1 MWKNKENIIIKYYKK
16 EKGLLCAFIFF
27 NIAVTIL
34 DLTAPLVVKNIID
47 SAIPEKNIKILLTL
61 TSFALFLYGV
71 RTLFAVM
78 SFSRGQLMGNK
89 IKYHMRNDLFSHF
102 LKQSHNFFNK
112 KDIGDLIA
120 RTTSDLES
128 SSQLLYRGLQDLLAS
143 AGSLIGGFALMFLY
157 SPLLAFITFV
167 PLPAGL
173 IFVYTKNKKMKAGYR
188 EIRKKNGNFTAVL
201 YEILK
206 VILFL
211 KDNLLE
217 EKAYKK
223 FLKAN
228 DDLLKTEKKNFLNV
242 GIFMAGVTFYVH
254 LTQLILI
261 GAGGILFIKGKI
273 TIGVIVSF
281 LLLVD
286 RFKISLIKLAGL
298 TDTYH
303 KGRAGIN
310 RFEEMLNI
318 DLSLPDGTEELKDK
332 FEILEFKNVSFS
344 YSKNIPVLNNL
355 SFKIK
360 KGEKIA
366 VVGKSG
372 TGKTTLMNLIK
383 RNYFAD
389 TGSISINN
397 IDYKNLTRKSV
408 LSLMGVIEQKE
419 NLLEDTIENNIGIV
433 AENFS
438 ENDIKKSS
446 EKADISETI
455 EKLPEKYKTILGS
468 KGTALSTGQSQRI
481 SLARIFLKNPE
492 IILLDEA
499 TSGLDNISEAK
510 IMENINEQFKEK
522 TIIAVTHRLSIT
534 KNFDKIFVLGK
545 NGITESGTYEELVNK
560 KGDFYN
566 ILQGNE
572 KEI

>member
-47 SAIPEKNIKILLTL
+47 NAIPSKNIKILLIL
-61 TSFALFLYGV
+61 TSFSLFLYGI
-71 RTLFAVM
+71 RTFFAIM

-143 AGSLIGGFALMFLY
+143 AGSLLGGFALMFLY
-157 SPLLAFITFV
+157 SPLLACITFV

-173 IFVYTKNKKMKAGYR
+173 VFIYTKNKKMKAGYR

-223 FLKAN
+223 FFKAN
-228 DDLLKTEKKNFLNV
+228 DELLKTEKKNFLNV

-254 LTQLILI
+254 FTQLILI

-273 TIGVIVSF
+273 SIGIIVSF

-286 RFKISLIKLAGL
+286 RFKVSLIKLAGL

-303 KGRAGIN
+303 KGRAGIV
-310 RFEEMLNI
+310 RLEEMLESDFTLPEGNGKI
-318 DLSLPDGTEELKDK
+318 DE
-332 FEILEFKNVSFS
+332 EFKNLRFQNVSFS
-344 YSKNIPVLNNL
+344 YEKDIPVIKNL
-355 SFKIK
+355 TFEIK
-360 KGEKIA
+360 KGEKTA
-366 VVGKSG
+366 VVGRSG
-372 TGKTTLMNLIK
+372 VGKTTLMNLIK
-383 RNYFAD
+383 RNYLPD
-389 TGSISINN
+389 TGDIFINGKN
-397 IDYKNLTRKSV
+397 YKDINRESV
-408 LSLMGVIEQKE
+408 LSFMGTIEQKE
-419 NLLEDTIENNIGIV
+419 N
-433 AENFS
+433 
-438 ENDIKKSS
+438 
-446 EKADISETI
+446 
-455 EKLPEKYKTILGS
+455 ILGDTV
-468 KGTALSTGQSQRI
+468 KNLSLI
-481 SLARIFLKNPE
+481 HI
-492 IILLDEA
+492 
-499 TSGLDNISEAK
+499 
-510 IMENINEQFKEK
+510 
-522 TIIAVTHRLSIT
+522 
-534 KNFDKIFVLGK
+534 
-545 NGITESGTYEELVNK
+545 
-560 KGDFYN
+560 
-566 ILQGNE
+566 
-572 KEI
+572 

>member
-1 MWKNKENIIIKYYKK
+1 
-16 EKGLLCAFIFF
+16 
-27 NIAVTIL
+27 
-34 DLTAPLVVKNIID
+34 
-47 SAIPEKNIKILLTL
+47 
-61 TSFALFLYGV
+61 
-71 RTLFAVM
+71 
-78 SFSRGQLMGNK
+78 
-89 IKYHMRNDLFSHF
+89 
-102 LKQSHNFFNK
+102 
-112 KDIGDLIA
+112 
-120 RTTSDLES
+120 
-128 SSQLLYRGLQDLLAS
+128 
-143 AGSLIGGFALMFLY
+143 
-157 SPLLAFITFV
+157 
-167 PLPAGL
+167 
-173 IFVYTKNKKMKAGYR
+173 
-188 EIRKKNGNFTAVL
+188 
-201 YEILK
+201 
-206 VILFL
+206 
-211 KDNLLE
+211 
-217 EKAYKK
+217 
-223 FLKAN
+223 
-228 DDLLKTEKKNFLNV
+228 
-242 GIFMAGVTFYVH
+242 
-254 LTQLILI
+254 
-261 GAGGILFIKGKI
+261 
-273 TIGVIVSF
+273 
-281 LLLVD
+281 
-286 RFKISLIKLAGL
+286 
-298 TDTYH
+298 
-303 KGRAGIN
+303 
-310 RFEEMLNI
+310 MLNI
-318 DLSLPDGTEELKDK
+318 DLSLPDGTEELKEK

-344 YSKNIPVLNNL
+344 YSKDFPVLNNL

-438 ENDIKKSS
+438 ENDIRKSS

-481 SLARIFLKNPE
+481 SLARVFLKNPE

-522 TIIAVTHRLSIT
+522 TIIAVTHRLSMT

-545 NGITESGTYEELVNK
+545 DGITESGTYEELVNK
-560 KGDFYN
+560 RGDFYN